1 MEPSTEEL
9 LNNCNITNVTDIRQ
23 DCINSSAI
31 TGLHTVYAL
40 GMTFNERHC
49 TMDAL
54 PFFCDATLHLCGE
67 NKIFN
72 LTSMCLTVRD
82 SICALE
88 WRAVETFLNT
98 PVPDCTSF
106 EMDRNLTFSK
116 APLPNCPD
124 QFGIFCDSVC
134 LPVCGEYAPFKRGD
148 SNIYYIFVSIWGT
161 IGLIGG
167 VVTLIAC
174 YHNRHK
180 L

>member
-1 MEPSTEEL
+1 MEPNTEEL
-9 LNNCNITNVTDIRQ
+9 LNNCNITNITE

-31 TGLHTVYAL
+31 KGLHTVYTL
-40 GMTFNERHC
+40 GLRLTVDRC

-54 PFFCDATLHLCGE
+54 PFFCDATLYLCGE
-67 NKIFN
+67 NEFFN

-82 SICALE
+82 SHCALE
-88 WRAVETFLNT
+88 WRVVETFLNT

-116 APLPNCPD
+116 VPPPNNCPD
-124 QFGIFCDSVC
+124 HFAVFCDSVC
-134 LPVCGEYAPFKRGD
+134 LPVCGDYAPFKRED
-148 SNIYYIFVSIWGT
+148 SNIYYILVSIWGT

-167 VVTLIAC
+167 VVTLVAC

>member
-1 MEPSTEEL
+1 MEQRTKEL
-9 LNNCNITNVTDIRQ
+9 LNICNITINITE

-31 TGLHTVYAL
+31 KGLHTVYAF
-40 GMTFNERHC
+40 GVPITVDRC

-54 PFFCDATLHLCGE
+54 PFFCDATLYLCGKDE
-67 NKIFN
+67 FLN

-82 SICALE
+82 NDCALE

-98 PVPDCTSF
+98 PVPDCASF
-106 EMDRNLTFSK
+106 EMDKNLTFSK
-116 APLPNCPD
+116 APLPNKCPD
-124 QFGIFCDSVC
+124 GFAIFCDSVC
-134 LPVCGEYAPFKRGD
+134 LPVCGEYVPFTRRN

-174 YHNRHK
+174 YCNRHK